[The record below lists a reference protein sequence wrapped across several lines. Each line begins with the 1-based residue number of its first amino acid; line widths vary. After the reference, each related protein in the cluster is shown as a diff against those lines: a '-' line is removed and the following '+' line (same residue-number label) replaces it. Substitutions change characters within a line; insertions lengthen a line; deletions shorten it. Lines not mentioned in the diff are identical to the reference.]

1 MGLNG
6 LGHVCLRQHQEA
18 AGERGIQRS
27 AGSGG
32 ASHGAD
38 LYRRKS
44 QASRK
49 GMIYDDCLT
58 LARQYVLASCTKEE
72 KPESGKKKSRTVAA
86 ARPTLF

>member
-1 MGLNG
+1 MAQDTFVYDNIKKQLVKEGFS
-6 LGHVCLRQHQEA
+6 EA
-18 AGERGIQRS
+18 LAQ
-27 AGSGG
+27 G

-72 KPESGKKKSRTVAA
+72 KPESGKKKSRTAA
-86 ARPTLF
+86 TARPSLF

>member
-1 MGLNG
+1 MAWDTFVYDNIKKQLVKEGFS
-6 LGHVCLRQHQEA
+6 EA
-18 AGERGIQRS
+18 LAQG
-27 AGSGG
+27 GG

-72 KPESGKKKSRTVAA
+72 KPESGKKKSRTAA
-86 ARPTLF
+86 TARPSLF

>member
-1 MGLNG
+1 MAWDTFVYDNIKKQLVKEGFS
-6 LGHVCLRQHQEA
+6 EA
-18 AGERGIQRS
+18 LAQ
-27 AGSGG
+27 G

>member
-1 MGLNG
+1 MARDTFVYDNIKKQLVKEGFS
-6 LGHVCLRQHQEA
+6 EA
-18 AGERGIQRS
+18 LAQ
-27 AGSGG
+27 G

-72 KPESGKKKSRTVAA
+72 KPESGKKKSRTAA
-86 ARPTLF
+86 TARPSLF